1 MNAYQFSFEKLEVWQ
16 LARKLLI
23 SVYRLTEHFPP
34 EEKYSMV
41 SQMRRASLSVCSNL
55 AEGSSRQ
62 TARDQSRFTT
72 IAFSSMLELLNQLIL
87 STDLGYLTT
96 VELTQFRKDIS
107 VLTVKLINL
116 KKSQEDRLKS

>member
-1 MNAYQFSFEKLEVWQ
+1 MKAYQFSFEKLEVWQ
-16 LARKLLI
+16 LARKLLV
-23 SVYRLTEHFPP
+23 SVYRLTDHFPP
-34 EEKYSMV
+34 EEKYSLI

>member
-116 KKSQEDRLKS
+116 KKSQEARLKS